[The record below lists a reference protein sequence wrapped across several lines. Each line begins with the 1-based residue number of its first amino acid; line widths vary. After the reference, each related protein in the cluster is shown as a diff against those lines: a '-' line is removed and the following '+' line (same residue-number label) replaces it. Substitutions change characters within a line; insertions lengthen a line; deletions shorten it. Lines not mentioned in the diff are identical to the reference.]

1 MVGWARTAQLGMGL
15 SEPGIA
21 GTLLVVVA
29 LTGGAWTVVVSRT
42 VAETGKASCSDALV
56 HGRFRNRQDH

>member
-1 MVGWARTAQLGMGL
+1 MVGWVRTEQLGIGL

-21 GTLLVVVA
+21 GTLVAVVA
-29 LTGGAWTVVVSRT
+29 LTVGAWTVVVSRT

-56 HGRFRNRQDH
+56 HGRFRNRRGR